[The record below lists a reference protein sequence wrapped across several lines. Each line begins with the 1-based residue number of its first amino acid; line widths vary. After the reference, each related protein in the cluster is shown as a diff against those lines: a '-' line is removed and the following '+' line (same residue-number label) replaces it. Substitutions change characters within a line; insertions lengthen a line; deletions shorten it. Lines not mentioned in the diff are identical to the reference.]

1 MALLNKLQTGGS
13 NLTNLNGTTPR
24 TPDLKASKVHD
35 EYSIN
40 GSPILANKPSPS
52 LLDLEGKVPST
63 NYRDNAPEGRT
74 F

>member
-1 MALLNKLQTGGS
+1 MAILDKLTSGDS
-13 NLTNLNGTTPR
+13 NFTRLNGTTP
-24 TPDLKASKVHD
+24 PIPNFKDSKVHD

-40 GSPILANKPSPS
+40 GNPNVKGKPSPS
-52 LLDLEGKVPST
+52 TLDLEGKVPST